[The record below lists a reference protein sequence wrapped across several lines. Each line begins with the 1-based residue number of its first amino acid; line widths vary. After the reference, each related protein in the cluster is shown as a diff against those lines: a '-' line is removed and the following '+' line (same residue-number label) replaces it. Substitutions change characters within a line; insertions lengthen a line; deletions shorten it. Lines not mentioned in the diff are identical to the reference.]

1 MRCARATRVAAYT
14 AFILGALIS
23 AAVAAE
29 KRTVVDSAGRRVEV
43 PARIARVFV
52 AGGPASVFVY
62 TLAPEK
68 LLGWNRPLTPEERA
82 YIPSRYANLPT
93 LGRLTGRGILQ
104 LLAPLAGTIAIDAE
118 AIERWPRQRLAP
130 RLWLRAAS
138 AARPFPVHGS
148 RCRSHGPDG
157 TYRSFRNA
165 FRARPRGRRTD
176 ARSTWH
182 WSPRGPAIHRG
193 QRRRAT
199 NHACRPG
206 ARQEPKILVMDEP
219 TASLDFGNQ
228 VRVLS
233 EIKAL
238 ASRGIAVILSTHDP
252 DQAFLCAHRVA
263 ILHNGRLAHLGPP
276 QEVITSENL
285 RDIYGVDVEVWPV
298 EGGSRETLRVC
309 VPSLAQSNRQDVNGK
324 LLA

>member
-1 MRCARATRVAAYT
+1 
-14 AFILGALIS
+14 
-23 AAVAAE
+23 
-29 KRTVVDSAGRRVEV
+29 
-43 PARIARVFV
+43 
-52 AGGPASVFVY
+52 
-62 TLAPEK
+62 
-68 LLGWNRPLTPEERA
+68 
-82 YIPSRYANLPT
+82 
-93 LGRLTGRGILQ
+93 
-104 LLAPLAGTIAIDAE
+104 
-118 AIERWPRQRLAP
+118 
-130 RLWLRAAS
+130 
-138 AARPFPVHGS
+138 
-148 RCRSHGPDG
+148 
-157 TYRSFRNA
+157 
-165 FRARPRGRRTD
+165 
-176 ARSTWH
+176 
-182 WSPRGPAIHRG
+182 
-193 QRRRAT
+193 
-199 NHACRPG
+199 
-206 ARQEPKILVMDEP
+206 MDEP